1 MGTWYPDNKQ
11 ELGSVLKKYLKLNIK
26 EKTKITKK
34 INGLIVP
41 HAGYEYSG
49 AIAGKAFSLLKPQ
62 NSKNFGSRK
71 SKDFLGN
78 KKIKKAIIIG
88 PSHYIYLNDA
98 ITTNR
103 DFWETPLGKTKTFN
117 PSFLHADI
125 YHEHSIKNQLPFLQ
139 YLNFK
144 EIMPLMIGKISLE
157 KAEQIAKKISKIPA
171 VYIFS
176 TDLSHFLSYDEAV
189 KKDKQTIEIIENLD
203 FNKIKQIDACGIY
216 PLLILM
222 YLCKIKKTKPHL
234 IIYKNSGDVT
244 GDKEAV
250 VGYAGFWF

>member
-1 MGTWYPDNKQ
+1 MGTWYPEHKQ
-11 ELGSVLKKYLKLNIK
+11 ELESALKKYLKSNIK
-26 EKTKITKK
+26 NKIKK

-49 AIAGKAFSLLKPQ
+49 AIAGKTFSLLK
-62 NSKNFGSRK
+62 
-71 SKDFLGN
+71 N
-78 KKIKKAIIIG
+78 KKIKKAVIIG
-88 PSHYIYLNDA
+88 PSHYVYLNDA

-103 DFWETPLGKTKTFN
+103 DFWETPLGKIKTFN
-117 PSFLHADI
+117 PSFVHADI

-139 YLNFK
+139 GLNFK
-144 EIMPLMIGKISLE
+144 EIMPLMIGQISLE
-157 KAEQIAKKISKIPA
+157 KAKEIAKKISKIPA

-203 FNKIKQIDACGIY
+203 FNNIKKIDACGIY
-216 PLLILM
+216 PLLVLFH
-222 YLCKIKKTKPHL
+222 LCKLKKTKPKL
-234 IIYKNSGDVT
+234 IQYKNSGDIT

-250 VGYAGFWF
+250 VGYAGFYF